1 MVFRSK
7 IDLWLL
13 IVLIAAAV
21 FPLIQAISALRN
33 GTSWIPHVLIFG
45 LLAGSLLWLLLSTKY
60 TVDQKT
66 LVIQS
71 GPFRWRIAK
80 DEITQVAPSR
90 SIISSPALSLDRLRV
105 DYGGGCKSILVSP
118 KDKTGFLKA
127 VAATTNAA

>member
-21 FPLIQAISALRN
+21 FPLTQAISALQH
-33 GTSWIPHVLIFG
+33 GISWIPHALILG
-45 LLAGSLLWLLLSTKY
+45 LLAGGLLWLLRSTNY

-71 GPFRWRIAK
+71 GPFRWLIPK
-80 DEITQVAPSR
+80 DEITRVVPSK
-90 SIISSPALSLDRLRV
+90 SIISSPALSLDRLRI
-105 DYGGGCKSILVSP
+105 DYGGGRNSILVSP

-127 VAATTNAA
+127 VAATTNG